1 MLGQRFEGNGRKRC
15 LVRCLENNRSGY
27 PVVVRL
33 QPPTCTDS
41 PSITWLEP
49 GESELGVRRRKIVPD
64 GLLVLEELGG
74 HHRTHRVGPDVVGT
88 GIGEAVPVE
97 AGQRLEAAHLQR
109 LSEHIA
115 LTRVLTLD
123 LLHGTSVW
131 AEPTQRSARRTYR
144 EAPGPTSLDV
154 HPYGDHR
161 RTHHRSRR
169 CRSRTRRLEP
179 TS

>member
-15 LVRCLENNRSGY
+15 LVCCLENNRSGY

-88 GIGEAVPVE
+88 GVGETVPVE
-97 AGQRLEAAHLQR
+97 AGPDAGVGDIGA
-109 LSEHIA
+109 
-115 LTRVLTLD
+115 
-123 LLHGTSVW
+123 G
-131 AEPTQRSARRTYR
+131 ARRSSCPGGPGATMLGRVGPAGVWR
-144 EAPGPTSLDV
+144 ES
-154 HPYGDHR
+154 
-161 RTHHRSRR
+161 
-169 CRSRTRRLEP
+169 
-179 TS
+179 